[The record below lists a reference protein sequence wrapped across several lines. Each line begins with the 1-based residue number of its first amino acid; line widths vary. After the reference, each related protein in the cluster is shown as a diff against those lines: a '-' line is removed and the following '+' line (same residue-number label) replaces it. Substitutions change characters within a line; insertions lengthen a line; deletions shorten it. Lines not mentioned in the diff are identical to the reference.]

1 MRIKPWLVTGLIGL
15 FLIGA
20 GALGFSGLY
29 RVLFDPEKIAE
40 GSEILTPAIGEEEER
55 YRREIFYPFFS
66 EQKEIRLTDEGQKQT
81 LLDLCGI
88 HPHVYEPVLALASL
102 TAEDLG
108 SAAIREYE
116 YPEGT
121 LPFVSYHLREM
132 FYLSWERD
140 GERKEALF
148 LIDEEGMPVYL
159 LWGDEVCER
168 AVSFSGG
175 PAESGGGGT
184 IRSRTAVFEELSSET
199 ALYLSGLDAALDA
212 MPRYHSLIREMGEQE
227 RAAQDSEGDLTERG
241 PGSLEEYGRQ
251 GEWEIYEWFE
261 QAQGTREAEE
271 DAGLTAYVCLVDDLN
286 LVVYYDGENDRF
298 CGYNLALNGFSTDIL
313 STY

>member
-1 MRIKPWLVTGLIGL
+1 MRIKSWLVTGLIGL

-40 GSEILTPAIGEEEER
+40 GSESLTSAIGEEEQR
-55 YRREIFYPFFS
+55 YRREIFYPFFA
-66 EQKEIRLTDEGQKQT
+66 EQRETGLTDEGQKQT
-81 LLDLCGI
+81 FLDLCGI
-88 HPHVYEPVLALASL
+88 YPHVYEPVLALASL

-108 SAAIREYE
+108 SAAVTEYE

-121 LPFVSYHLREM
+121 LPFASYHLREM
-132 FYLSWERD
+132 FHLSWERD

-159 LWGDEVCER
+159 LWGEEVCER
-168 AVSFSGG
+168 AVSFSGH

-184 IRSRTAVFEELSSET
+184 TRSRPVVFEELSSET

-212 MPRYHSLIREMGEQE
+212 MPRYHSLIRGMGEPEQ
-227 RAAQDSEGDLTERG
+227 AAQDSEGDLTERG
-241 PGSLEEYGRQ
+241 PGSLEEYARQ
-251 GEWEIYEWFE
+251 GEWEIYEWYG
-261 QAQGTREAEE
+261 GTQEAEGP
-271 DAGLTAYVCLVDDLN
+271 AGLTAYVCLVDDLN
-286 LVVYYDGENDRF
+286 LVVYYDGENGCF
-298 CGYNLALNGFSTDIL
+298 CGYNLALNGWDE
-313 STY
+313 